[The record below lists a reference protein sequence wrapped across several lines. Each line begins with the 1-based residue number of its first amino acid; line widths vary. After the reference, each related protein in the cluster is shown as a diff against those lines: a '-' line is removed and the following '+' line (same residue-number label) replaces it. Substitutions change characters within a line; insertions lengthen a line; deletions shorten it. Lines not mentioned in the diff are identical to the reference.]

1 MKAEKMPSKESTVSR
16 LPRCIVSILFT
27 GVILTGGFI
36 FFVAFTSGAPE
47 VATAK
52 MVFGLIV
59 LWVVLGGTLMYHF
72 REQVRQCIQRLPVD
86 WRVKFVLF
94 ATLLALMEEA
104 IAVLMTNSAPFLGVK
119 VGEAYITASTNFID
133 LVLFHSVVV
142 FVPLFIAWAVLLWRY
157 DFSPFAVF
165 LLFGLTGVVC
175 EATINPVGA
184 LVGFAMWIFIYG
196 LMIYLPAYC
205 IPTTRAAQTAKWYHH
220 LLAIPATFLIALPLL
235 IPIMYVLR

>member
-1 MKAEKMPSKESTVSR
+1 MKAEKMTSKESTVSR

-27 GVILTGGFI
+27 GVIFTGGFI
-36 FFVAFTSGAPE
+36 FFVAFNSGVPE

-119 VGEAYITASTNFID
+119 VGEAYITASTNFRSPATRSI
-133 LVLFHSVVV
+133 L
-142 FVPLFIAWAVLLWRY
+142 
-157 DFSPFAVF
+157 FSPIACCSMFVHRKIAA
-165 LLFGLTGVVC
+165 
-175 EATINPVGA
+175 AT
-184 LVGFAMWIFIYG
+184 LKLWQSM
-196 LMIYLPAYC
+196 
-205 IPTTRAAQTAKWYHH
+205 
-220 LLAIPATFLIALPLL
+220 TF
-235 IPIMYVLR
+235 